1 MTDVDTRIV
10 SSGEDGTHR
19 KNKQTKPK
27 PNQKK
32 TNTSLFFKWVVFKYF
47 LFIVALPL

>member
-27 PNQKK
+27 PNQKNQ
-32 TNTSLFFKWVVFKYF
+32 TPLCFLNGFYLNTFYL
-47 LFIVALPL
+47 